1 MIQGFKYYVT
11 YIDDHTSYT
20 WFYSPRRKSNFFECF
35 LKFQNLVENQLER
48 RIKIF
53 QSDGGGE
60 FQSIKFQ
67 NHLSKCGILQQV
79 SCPGTLE
86 QNGVVERKHRH
97 IVEMGL
103 TMFFHAK
110 LPLSLWVDTFLTV
123 VYLINQL
130 PCTMLKMESLFFM
143 LFKQYP

>member
-1 MIQGFKYYVT
+1 M
-11 YIDDHTSYT
+11 
-20 WFYSPRRKSNFFECF
+20 RRKSDFLECF

-53 QSDGGGE
+53 QSDDGGE

-67 NHLSKCGILQQV
+67 NHLSNCGILQQV
-79 SCPGTLE
+79 SCSKTLE
-86 QNGVVERKHRH
+86 QIGVAERKHRH

-103 TMFFHAK
+103 TMLFHAK
-110 LPLSLWVDTFLTV
+110 LPLSLWVGAFLTN
-123 VYLINQL
+123 VYLINRL
-130 PCTMLKMESLFFM
+130 PSMVLKMESPFFM